1 MAHEDTTAAGWRALA
16 RPATLPALAVLLA
29 GVLLHSMNVLLLATI
44 MPSIV
49 ADIRGE
55 AMIAWPTTAYLA
67 SSIVATT
74 VTGRLTSAVGAART
88 FCWAAFAFALG
99 GVVSALAP
107 SMLQLICGRFLQG
120 LGGGLLSALTY
131 VLARQTFAGALMPR
145 VLALLASVWSVSALI
160 GPLIGGAFATYLSWR
175 GSFIAMAALATV
187 VGLVAYRV
195 LPANLGTGIDT
206 PPVPFRLIALVT
218 GAIAVMSVS
227 AVVTDLG
234 LKSLLVVVSIAAMVA
249 MVRLNARSPFP
260 LLPTDAFLPNSA
272 TGLGLWMTLLLSIAF
287 SPINIYVPVLLQK
300 LHGFSPIA
308 AGYAVAGS
316 ALTWTLSALVTASWS
331 RRHVDR
337 LLVVAPVV
345 IALGLT
351 VLAVSLPQGYAAVSV
366 AAVLL
371 VGAGMGGTWSFVAQ
385 RVMERPRDGEGNIAA
400 SAVATIQQTA
410 FGLGSA
416 LAGIVANL
424 AGFTIDAGRAGL
436 MATTAAVPLA
446 FAAIALATAMV
457 GRRLVTVTGSAGEQR
472 AVAERAT

>member
-1 MAHEDTTAAGWRALA
+1 MSDDHSDESWRTLL
-16 RPATLPALAVLLA
+16 RPATLPALGVLLA
-29 GVLLHSMNVLLLATI
+29 GILLHSMNVLLLATI

-55 AMIAWPTTAYLA
+55 AMIVWPTTAYLA

-74 VTGRLTSAVGAART
+74 VSGRLTSAVGAART

-99 GVVSALAP
+99 GVVAASAP
-107 SMLQLICGRFLQG
+107 SMAQVIGGRFLQG

-131 VLARQTFAGALMPR
+131 VLARQTFPAALMPR

-175 GSFIAMAALATV
+175 GSFIAMAALAAV

-195 LPANLGTGIDT
+195 LPANLGTGT
-206 PPVPFRLIALVT
+206 NAPSMPLGLIALVS
-218 GAIAVMSVS
+218 GAIAVMSLS
-227 AVVTDLG
+227 AVVTDLT
-234 LKSLLVVVSIAAMVA
+234 LKSLLVVVSIAAMA
-249 MVRLNARSPFP
+249 LMVRLNARSSSP
-260 LLPTDAFLPNSA
+260 LLPTDAFTLNSA

-287 SPINIYVPVLLQK
+287 SPINLYVPVLLQK

-308 AGYAVAGS
+308 AGYTVAGS

-331 RRHVDR
+331 RANIDR
-337 LLVVAPVV
+337 LLVVAPLV
-345 IALGLT
+345 IAAGLAA
-351 VLAVSLPQGYAAVSV
+351 LAVSLPGGQAIASV

-385 RVMERPRDGEGNIAA
+385 RVMERPRDGEGNVAA
-400 SAVATIQQTA
+400 SSVATIQQTA

-424 AGFTIDAGRAGL
+424 AGFTIDSGRGGL
-436 MATTAAVPLA
+436 LSTTAAVPLA
-446 FAAIALATAMV
+446 FAAIALVAALV
-457 GRRLVTVTGSAGEQR
+457 GRRLATVARSSSAPLAAGER
-472 AVAERAT
+472 TA